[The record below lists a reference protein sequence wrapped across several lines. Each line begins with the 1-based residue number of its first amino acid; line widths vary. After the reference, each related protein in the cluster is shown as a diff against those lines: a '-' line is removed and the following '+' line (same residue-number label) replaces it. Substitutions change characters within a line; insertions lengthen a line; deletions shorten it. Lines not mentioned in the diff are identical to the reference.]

1 MSGVIE
7 RVSGL
12 PITECD
18 TNLFELGIK
27 SIDMLMILGNLENE
41 FNVEFDE
48 STLTRENFASVRS
61 IDAVIQRLLE
71 ESEGS

>member
-1 MSGVIE
+1 MTRTYS
-7 RVSGL
+7 
-12 PITECD
+12 
-18 TNLFELGIK
+18 ELGIK